1 MELAQPLFG
10 HQEFRGDDLRD
21 KESSRSVEELY
32 SRLAVH
38 IGEMAEIPRYEIVYL
53 VIGSDCDV
61 KGITDEFSLED
72 SAGEITVGKNC
83 RLLRN
88 FDLRQIPNER
98 KKAATVRFTCPFKF
112 TNDEWRD
119 VSAIIAKFVL
129 PPANGQIAP
138 ERLALVEI
146 SADH

>member
-1 MELAQPLFG
+1 
-10 HQEFRGDDLRD
+10 
-21 KESSRSVEELY
+21 
-32 SRLAVH
+32 
-38 IGEMAEIPRYEIVYL
+38 MAEIPCYEIVYF

-61 KGITDEFSLED
+61 KGVTDEFSLED
-72 SAGEITVGKNC
+72 STGEITVGKNC
-83 RLLRN
+83 RLLRD

-98 KKAATVRFTCPFKF
+98 KIAATVRFACPFKF

-138 ERLALVEI
+138 ERVALVEI